1 MQNGNKRVN
10 KEVTRKRIPHS
21 ERSLTSVRFLMRP
34 NWLSTTPAQ
43 KKPRIYAPK
52 NGEKEMQF
60 WDQKEAIEEER
71 EWGGGG
77 AGERYFTGLA
87 LTTRKAGTTSTVTPR
102 KVSVSNPRSLITST
116 ALAMS
121 IPAAARTRSALLPRR
136 HHLLLPLPSADD
148 AEAPPIIPTRS
159 NADDD
164 APPHHRR
171 THTDTDTGAER
182 LLPTT
187 TWWWWC
193 RGAAAAAAAA
203 MEPEYASLLRTY
215 VLV

>member
-1 MQNGNKRVN
+1 MQNGNRRVN

-77 AGERYFTGLA
+77 DGERYFTGLA

-121 IPAAARTRSALLPRR
+121 IPAAARTRRSALLPRR
-136 HHLLLPLPSADD
+136 PSADD
-148 AEAPPIIPTRS
+148 AEAPRSSPPAATPTTTRPAPPPHAHRHRHGRRAAA
-159 NADDD
+159 ADDD
-164 APPHHRR
+164 VVVVVPR
-171 THTDTDTGAER
+171 
-182 LLPTT
+182 
-187 TWWWWC
+187 
-193 RGAAAAAAAA
+193 AAAAAA
-203 MEPEYASLLRTY
+203 MRQSKQGALARDVATTY